1 MSTTTLDA
9 RLSGEA
15 VSRIGATSRLQS
27 VWSRIFA
34 RMIAGQERRARRF
47 VNAYLAGMTDAE
59 IIDLGFGDRLTEIR
73 ATPRDARVYWS

>member
-1 MSTTTLDA
+1 
-9 RLSGEA
+9 
-15 VSRIGATSRLQS
+15 
-27 VWSRIFA
+27 
-34 RMIAGQERRARRF
+34 MIAGQERRARRF